1 MKKEKMTKLD
11 KIIDKI
17 IRESGV
23 HSQDFTQLVEKEVL
37 EEAKVKDPEAY
48 MEYMLKWG
56 AK

>member
-1 MKKEKMTKLD
+1 MKETKTTKLD

-23 HSQDFTQLVEKEVL
+23 YSQDFTQLVEKEVL

>member
-1 MKKEKMTKLD
+1 MKEKMTKLE

-37 EEAKVKDPEAY
+37 EEAKTKDPEAY
-48 MEYMLKWG
+48 VEYMLKWS
-56 AK
+56 KK